1 MARPTS
7 LEDAHPVAA
16 SLPAHAPRPVRGSA
30 TGLPRL
36 SVVVV
41 NYRQWDPTVE
51 LVRQLLAA
59 PCVRHG
65 DAEVVIVD
73 NHSPPHPASRRLRR
87 TTGVSVRRWASNR
100 GFARAVNE
108 GCRLSQGEWFLLLN
122 PDTTL
127 SEGFLDGVLE
137 LADRLTAAEPRA
149 GIVGFHLRNPD
160 GSQQLSTGPFPTLA
174 STLGRLLLPRRRR
187 KYQTPRATERCR
199 VPWVT
204 GCCLLLRRECLQQLG
219 GLDEEFFL
227 YYEDVDLCLRAR
239 AHGWSV
245 WYEPNLAVV
254 HHHPLH
260 CRPVP
265 AVLRLVT
272 RHSLL
277 TYAAKHWPRWQCRL
291 LGRIVRT
298 EALARR
304 LRAWCEGDGPQAR
317 LFAELG
323 ALAAELG
330 RGERRA
336 AQERIRRAVGGVD
349 VRVGV

>member
-7 LEDAHPVAA
+7 LEDAQLAAAALPVY
-16 SLPAHAPRPVRGSA
+16 APRAVRNPA

-41 NYRQWDPTVE
+41 NYRQWDRTVE

-59 PCVRHG
+59 PCVRRG
-65 DAEVVIVD
+65 DVEVVIVD
-73 NHSPPHPASRRLRR
+73 NHSPPHPAVRRLRR
-87 TTGVSVRRWASNR
+87 HAGVSVRRWGSNR

-127 SEGFLDGVLE
+127 AEGFLDGVLD
-137 LADRLTAAEPRA
+137 LADGLSAHDPRA

-204 GCCLLLRRECLQQLG
+204 GCCLLLRRACLQQLG

-239 AHGWSV
+239 EQGWSV

-277 TYAAKHWPRWQCRL
+277 TYAAKHWPGWQFRL
-291 LGRIVRT
+291 LGRIIRT

-304 LRAWCEGDGPQAR
+304 LRAWCEGDAPQAR
-317 LFAELG
+317 VFAELG
-323 ALAAELG
+323 TLAAELC
-330 RGERRA
+330 RGERRL
-336 AQERIRRAVGGVD
+336 AQERIRRAVGGID

>member
-1 MARPTS
+1 MARPTIPT
-7 LEDAHPVAA
+7 LPVSA
-16 SLPAHAPRPVRGSA
+16 SLPAPHPLSDHRLA

-41 NYRQWDPTVE
+41 NYRQWERTAE
-51 LVRQLLAA
+51 LVRQLQAA
-59 PCVRHG
+59 TCVRRG

-73 NHSPPHPASRRLRR
+73 NHSPPHPAARRLRR
-87 TTGVSVRRWASNR
+87 QTGVSVRRWETNH

-127 SEGFLDGVLE
+127 SEGFLDGVLD
-137 LADRLTAAEPRA
+137 LAGQLAAEPRA
-149 GIVGFHLRNPD
+149 GIVGFHLRNTD
-160 GSQQLSTGPFPTLA
+160 GSQQLSAGPFPTLA
-174 STLGRLLLPRRRR
+174 STVWRLLLPRSRR
-187 KYQTPRATERCR
+187 KYQAPRAPERSC

-204 GCCLLLRRECLQQLG
+204 GCCMLMRRSCVQDLG

-239 AHGWSV
+239 QLGWSV

-254 HHHPLH
+254 HHNPLH
-260 CRPVP
+260 RRAVP
-265 AVLRLVT
+265 AVLRMVT

-277 TYAAKHWPRWQCRL
+277 TYAAKHWPRWQFRVL
-291 LGRIVRT
+291 SRIIRT
-298 EALARR
+298 EALTRR
-304 LRAWCEGDGPQAR
+304 LWAWWQGDTPQAR
-317 LFAELG
+317 TFGEMG
-323 ALAAELG
+323 MLAAELS
-330 RGERRA
+330 RGDRESAQARIARA
-336 AQERIRRAVGGVD
+336 IRTID